1 MPEAPII
8 SRGYLLII
16 KRILEVKE
24 RREVLRNKLERKT
37 AARLEKVKEEMAKI
51 ARL

>member
-1 MPEAPII
+1 MQIKATDREINC
-8 SRGYLLII
+8 LK

-24 RREVLRNKLERKT
+24 RREALRNKLERKT
-37 AARLEKVKEEMAKI
+37 AACLEKVKEKTARI

>member
-1 MPEAPII
+1 MQIKATDRKID
-8 SRGYLLII
+8 RLK

-24 RREVLRNKLERKT
+24 RRKALRNKLERET
-37 AARLEKVKEEMAKI
+37 AARLEKVKKKTARI